1 MLFSVYEEPG
11 DAGLL
16 QLVTVDHVS
25 QRDISGSEDEILDR
39 PWDRSSLCVVSC
51 AENIGAQH
59 TEYSQ
64 SWFFNLHVWG
74 LYRLKKSLKIYKI
87 LMCEPPLRNK

>member
-39 PWDRSSLCVVSC
+39 P
-51 AENIGAQH
+51 
-59 TEYSQ
+59 
-64 SWFFNLHVWG
+64 
-74 LYRLKKSLKIYKI
+74 
-87 LMCEPPLRNK
+87 

>member
-1 MLFSVYEEPG
+1 MFIYSLFFFFNIQSMLFSVYEEPG

-39 PWDRSSLCVVSC
+39 P
-51 AENIGAQH
+51 
-59 TEYSQ
+59 
-64 SWFFNLHVWG
+64 
-74 LYRLKKSLKIYKI
+74 
-87 LMCEPPLRNK
+87 